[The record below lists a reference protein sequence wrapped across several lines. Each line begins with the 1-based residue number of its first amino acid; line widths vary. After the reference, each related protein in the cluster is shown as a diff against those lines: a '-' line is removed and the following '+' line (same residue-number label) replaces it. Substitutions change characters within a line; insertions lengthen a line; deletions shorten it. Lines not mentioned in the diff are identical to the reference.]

1 MSCRRRSRSPALY
14 TVRMSDIA
22 ILERMEVV
30 RRGRRLEYFTIGWN
44 IIEGLV
50 AVAAGAI
57 AGSISL
63 VGFGIDSFIEVTS
76 GTVLLWRMSVDG
88 QIERRERNE
97 KVALRIVGICFI
109 LLAAYIFYRSA
120 TDLLSKQVPEHS
132 LPGILLACISLVVMP
147 LIARAKRTV
156 GRGLGSAMRADAKQ
170 AEFCTYLSAILL
182 AGLLLNAVF
191 GL

>member
-76 GTVLLWRMSVDG
+76 ELFCCGGCRLTARS
-88 QIERRERNE
+88 N
-97 KVALRIVGICFI
+97 
-109 LLAAYIFYRSA
+109 AASGM
-120 TDLLSKQVPEHS
+120 K
-132 LPGILLACISLVVMP
+132 
-147 LIARAKRTV
+147 K
-156 GRGLGSAMRADAKQ
+156 
-170 AEFCTYLSAILL
+170 
-182 AGLLLNAVF
+182 
-191 GL
+191 

>member
-1 MSCRRRSRSPALY
+1 
-14 TVRMSDIA
+14 
-22 ILERMEVV
+22 
-30 RRGRRLEYFTIGWN
+30 
-44 IIEGLV
+44 
-50 AVAAGAI
+50 
-57 AGSISL
+57 
-63 VGFGIDSFIEVTS
+63 
-76 GTVLLWRMSVDG
+76 MSVDG

-147 LIARAKRTV
+147 LLARAKRTV